1 MVDLALD
8 VMMARAYGD
17 ALHEALINMRA
28 ATEEQGVPSAV
39 ELIQA
44 IDYALHK
51 ANLASIRVRTAFLAG
66 STPQQTPE

>member
-8 VMMARAYGD
+8 VMMVRAYAD
-17 ALHEALINMRA
+17 ALHEALTNMRA
-28 ATEEQGVPSAV
+28 ATVAQGVPTAD

-51 ANLASIRVRTAFLAG
+51 ANLASIGVRTAFLAG
-66 STPQQTPE
+66 SKPEEKPQ